1 MQRYIPV
8 TTSKSTEVK
17 NDIAWPEQ
25 GIEFVLPATGWQGF
39 TSQPLAVADE
49 RVLTFCAA
57 LSQRLLTLG
66 REWPDLAA
74 LGFWLRPIALKTHL
88 QAYRSRSPLG
98 LTLHLVPS
106 NVPTLGIFS
115 WLLALLAGNS
125 AILRLS
131 RRQDPVQ
138 QQLLAECA
146 ALLADP
152 QWQVIAERVRFIRY
166 GHDEAITAALSARCD
181 LRVIW
186 GGDATVS
193 AIRAIALPPKARE
206 LVFPDRRSL
215 AVLDA
220 AGWRTLDAVSRQRQ
234 HAALAQDISQFNQQ
248 ACASPTTLVWLGEW
262 QASERT
268 DLLTALAAPFAAN
281 PANGMARLVNSQLAL
296 ATGEAQT
303 QTTFG
308 TLSVLQAAA
317 LQPQVTVG
325 GGVLLER
332 HYPDMDAWLAD
343 GDQVQTCVCI
353 GIAPETVV
361 SHLRQYPGTRIDR
374 LVAPGQALAFDWFW
388 DGQDLLASM
397 SRQTCIG

>member
-1 MQRYIPV
+1 MQRHIPV
-8 TTSKSTEVK
+8 TE
-17 NDIAWPEQ
+17 WPEQ
-25 GIEFVLPATGWQGF
+25 GIEFVLPASGWQGF
-39 TSQPLAVADE
+39 TSQPLAVADP
-49 RVLTFCAA
+49 RVAAFCQA
-57 LSQRLLTLG
+57 LSQRLLALG
-66 REWPDLAA
+66 KAWPDLVA
-74 LGFWLRPIALKTHL
+74 LGFWLRPVALKTHL

-106 NVPTLGIFS
+106 NVPTLGVFS
-115 WLLALLAGNS
+115 WLMALLAGNS

-131 RRQDPVQ
+131 QRQDAVQ
-138 QQLLAECA
+138 QQLLAVCA
-146 ALLADP
+146 DVLAEP
-152 QWQVIAERVRFIRY
+152 EWQLIADRVRFIRY
-166 GHDEAITAALSARCD
+166 GHDEAITAALSAHCD

-193 AIRAIALPPKARE
+193 AIRTIALPPRARE

-220 AGWRTLDAVSRQRQ
+220 AGWRALDAVSRQHQ
-234 HAALAQDISQFNQQ
+234 QAALAQDVSQFNQQ
-248 ACASPTTLVWLGEW
+248 ACASPTTLIWLGDW
-262 QASERT
+262 LAHERT
-268 DLLTALAAPFAAN
+268 ELLAALAAPFAFE
-281 PANGMARLVNSQLAL
+281 PTNGMARLVNSQLAL

-303 QTTFG
+303 QTTAG

-332 HYPDMDAWLAD
+332 HYPDMEAWLAD

-353 GIAPETVV
+353 GIATATVA

-388 DGQDLLASM
+388 DGQDLLATM
-397 SRQTCIG
+397 SRQTRAG

>member
-1 MQRYIPV
+1 MQRYVSMTPC
-8 TTSKSTEVK
+8 
-17 NDIAWPEQ
+17 WPEQ
-25 GIEFVLPATGWQGF
+25 GIEFVLPASGWHGF

-49 RVLTFCAA
+49 QVLAFCAA
-57 LSQRLLTLG
+57 LSQRLLALG
-66 REWPDLAA
+66 NAWPDLVA
-74 LGFWLRPIALKTHL
+74 LGFWLRPAALNAHL

-98 LTLHLVPS
+98 LTLHFVPS
-106 NVPTLGIFS
+106 NVPTLGVFS
-115 WLLALLAGNS
+115 WLMALLAGNS

-131 RRQDPVQ
+131 QRQSPVL

-146 ALLADP
+146 TLLANP
-152 QWQVIAERVRFIRY
+152 QWQVVSERMRFIRY
-166 GHDEAITAALSARCD
+166 GHDEAITAALSAHCD

-186 GGDATVS
+186 GGDVTVT
-193 AIRAIALPPKARE
+193 AIRAVALPPRARE

-220 AGWRTLDAVSRQRQ
+220 AGWRALDEASRQRQ
-234 HAALAQDISQFNQQ
+234 QAALAQDVSQFNQQ
-248 ACASPTTLVWLGEW
+248 ACASPTTLVWLGDW
-262 QASERT
+262 LASERAE
-268 DLLTALAAPFAAN
+268 LLTALAAPFALD

-303 QTTFG
+303 QAAVG
-308 TLSVLQAAA
+308 TLSVLQAAV

-332 HYPDMDAWLAD
+332 HYADMDAWLAA

-353 GIAPETVV
+353 GIPAATVAA
-361 SHLRQYPGTRIDR
+361 HLRQYPGTRIDR

-397 SRQTCIG
+397 SRQTRGG

>member
-1 MQRYIPV
+1 MQRYVSMTPC
-8 TTSKSTEVK
+8 
-17 NDIAWPEQ
+17 WPEQ
-25 GIEFVLPATGWQGF
+25 GIEFVLPASGWQGF
-39 TSQPLAVADE
+39 TSQPLEVADE
-49 RVLTFCAA
+49 RVLAFCTA
-57 LSQRLLTLG
+57 LSQRLLALG
-66 REWPDLAA
+66 KAWPDLVA
-74 LGFWLRPIALKTHL
+74 LGFWLRPAALNAHL
-88 QAYRSRSPLG
+88 QAYRSRSPIG

-115 WLLALLAGNS
+115 WLMALLAGNS

-138 QQLLAECA
+138 QQLLAVCA
-146 ALLADP
+146 DVLAESE
-152 QWQVIAERVRFIRY
+152 WQPICDRVRFIRY
-166 GHDEAITAALSARCD
+166 GHDEAITAALSAHCD

-193 AIRAIALPPKARE
+193 AIRAIALPPRARE

-220 AGWRTLDAVSRQRQ
+220 TGWRELSAVSRQRQ
-234 HAALAQDISQFNQQ
+234 QAALAQDVSQFNQQ
-248 ACASPTTLVWLGEW
+248 ACASPTTLIWLGDW
-262 QASERT
+262 QAHERT
-268 DLLTALAAPFAAN
+268 ELLAALAAPFAFEQ
-281 PANGMARLVNSQLAL
+281 ANGMARLVNSQLAL
-296 ATGEAQT
+296 ATDEAQT
-303 QTTFG
+303 QTSAG
-308 TLSVLQAAA
+308 SLSLLQAAA
-317 LQPQVTVG
+317 LQPQVSVG

-343 GDQVQTCVCI
+343 GEQVQTCVCI
-353 GIAPETVV
+353 GIAPETVA

>member
-57 LSQRLLTLG
+57 LSRRLLALG

-88 QAYRSRSPLG
+88 QAYRLRSPLG

-152 QWQVIAERVRFIRY
+152 QWQVIADRVRFIRY
-166 GHDEAITAALSARCD
+166 GHEEAITAALSARCD

-220 AGWRTLDAVSRQRQ
+220 AGWRELDAASRQRQ

-248 ACASPTTLVWLGEW
+248 ACASPTTLVWLGDWPAPARE
-262 QASERT
+262 A
-268 DLLTALAAPFAAN
+268 LLAALAAPFAQD
-281 PANGMARLVNSQLAL
+281 PANGMERLVNSQLAL
-296 ATGEAQT
+296 ASGEVLAQT
-303 QTTFG
+303 AVG
-308 TLSVLQAAA
+308 SLSLLQAGGVQTQIA
-317 LQPQVTVG
+317 TG

-332 HYPDMDAWLAD
+332 HYADVPSWLAA
-343 GDQVQTCVCI
+343 GDQVQTCVCV
-353 GIAPETVV
+353 GIAPAAVAAW
-361 SHLRQYPGTRIDR
+361 LRQYPDTRIDR
-374 LVAPGQALAFDWFW
+374 LVVPGQALAFDWFW
-388 DGQDLLASM
+388 DGQDLLAQM
-397 SRQTCIG
+397 SRQTRVG

>member
-8 TTSKSTEVK
+8 TLS
-17 NDIAWPEQ
+17 WHEQ
-25 GIEFVLPATGWQGF
+25 GIEFVLPASGWQGF
-39 TSQPLAVADE
+39 TAAPLPVADE
-49 RVLTFCAA
+49 TVIAFCAA
-57 LSQRLLTLG
+57 LSQRLLSLG

-74 LGFWLRPIALKTHL
+74 LGFWLRPVALNAHL
-88 QAYRSRSPLG
+88 QGYVSRSPLG

-106 NVPTLGIFS
+106 NVPTLGVFS

-125 AILRLS
+125 AIVRLS

-220 AGWRTLDAVSRQRQ
+220 AGWCELDAASRQRQ
-234 HAALAQDISQFNQQ
+234 QAALAQDISQFNQQ

-262 QASERT
+262 QAPERAE
-268 DLLTALAAPFAAN
+268 LLTALAAPFSAD
-281 PANGMARLVNSQLAL
+281 PGNGMSRLVNSQLAL
-296 ATGEAQT
+296 ATAEAQT
-303 QTTFG
+303 QTTAG
-308 TLSVLQAAA
+308 TLSLLQAAA

-332 HYPDMDAWLAD
+332 HYPDIEAWLAD

-353 GIAPETVV
+353 GIATVTV
-361 SHLRQYPGTRIDR
+361 ASHLRQYPGTRIDR

-397 SRQTCIG
+397 SRQTRAG

>member
-8 TTSKSTEVK
+8 STSKSTEVK
-17 NDIAWPEQ
+17 SDTAWPEP

-88 QAYRSRSPLG
+88 QAYRLRSPLG

-115 WLLALLAGNS
+115 WLMALLAGNS

-152 QWQVIAERVRFIRY
+152 QWQVIADRVRFIRY
-166 GHDEAITAALSARCD
+166 GHEEAITAALSARCD

-220 AGWRTLDAVSRQRQ
+220 AGWRELDAASRQRQ

-262 QASERT
+262 QAHERGE
-268 DLLTALAAPFAAN
+268 LLAALAAPFAAE

-296 ATGEAQT
+296 ASGEAQAHSAV
-303 QTTFG
+303 G
-308 TLSVLQAAA
+308 ALSLLQAKV
-317 LQPQVTVG
+317 LQPQIAVG
-325 GGVLLER
+325 GGVLVER
-332 HYPDMDAWLAD
+332 HYADVPSWLAA
-343 GDQVQTCVCI
+343 GDQVQTCVCV
-353 GIAPETVV
+353 GISADEVAAV
-361 SHLRQYPGTRIDR
+361 LRQYSGTRIDR

-397 SRQTCIG
+397 SRQTRVG